1 MPRSSRH
8 KSHKQHKYSS
18 KDARDYTD
26 TDEEDSLKE
35 RKPREGP
42 VVSSGIRVL
51 KDSDSGEKRKV
62 KDLLGPGNGDYSGEY
77 GGSKRRKDRADLT
90 VGSDRWNGGDDE
102 RDGGLED
109 KDTKN
114 DGCGLDTESASK
126 SKVTVDCRSKSSRKL
141 ESGSDRRE
149 ESLVSSLDNE
159 EAKKGSAKVDAKRK
173 SEKEGS
179 RKECLQ
185 YKDVREKERGSE
197 REKKGQDGRR
207 EKSIDIVGTNEI
219 SRKQGAQMVDEE
231 SYYKKEVENTESPAY
246 AVLCSPELEKEYE
259 KRTKKRID
267 GSGTK
272 DVKDDEDD
280 DRRLSRED
288 RQRNGKYKDE
298 KHKEDRYKDKHREDF
313 ERDHRNKDDKYR
325 DERSS
330 RDHTTDRPDN
340 KYSRDEN
347 KTLESHH
354 KKAKFQD
361 NNFEGSPHTDD
372 QGTRYK
378 DYNGRKRSPDDNE
391 DYDDLKTHGAK
402 ELRSDVE
409 RNVSSNSKV
418 DSPGERRRSKSRSHH
433 SEAVDSGPSSNREK
447 NSPSS
452 GTHAGKDMDR
462 HESKQSESVYR
473 DSLPS
478 ERYRR
483 SSTRDASERASE
495 SQYIEKPKQK
505 TDSYSGEL
513 SAENVMGSQYDRS
526 PKSVRQVSPV
536 RLTEKSP
543 SSTSGDRRY
552 SNRSN
557 RTSARRNLDIEEL
570 GRRSSGSRDLRE
582 YSINDDRGQEFPFEK
597 PIGEDFI
604 QAESHR
610 RELTPASSSF
620 NRTSSIS
627 STSPSVLPPPPPFRH
642 GLESP
647 SLMGSSEDDSRGPTG
662 DHRLNRFKRS
672 GDSSSMGR
680 GQGNNAW
687 KGVPNWPPPVT
698 NGFIPFQHGPPA
710 SGFHPVV
717 QQFPSP
723 LFGVRPSLE
732 LNHTGVPWHDP
743 GRPFGWQN
751 PSDDSVPHLHGWDG
765 NGVFGEESHIYARP
779 DWDASRQ
786 PMGNRGWDV
795 STDLWKGQNGN
806 VNMEFQACPKE
817 GDYPG
822 RVPPDETWTAG
833 QSGQRARNERNRPER
848 LPAES
853 IEIKRSGNTP
863 SAKKAAEAG
872 YSVVKEKTPEP
883 PKQSKLEEEPSFC
896 HVYLSKLDISV
907 DLTSPELHKQCMD
920 LVGIAKDLSTGIST
934 TKDVWEEDTTA
945 VRTICCDNNLRA
957 LLFPE
962 STETVFE
969 KSMALYKKQKE
980 GMKVKSSVVSDPDAA
995 LNKPSPVRDEE
1006 AAEGI
1011 DDLQEK
1017 AEKVAKLPPAEER
1030 KEADSF
1036 LNHYERQCDSLSG
1049 VVISDGSQGCEASR
1063 PELVE
1068 CRVNLS
1074 RIPNSPES
1082 TH

>member
-18 KDARDYTD
+18 KDARDYSD
-26 TDEEDSLKE
+26 SDEEEVLKE
-35 RKPREGP
+35 RKAREGP
-42 VVSSGIRVL
+42 AVSSGIRVL
-51 KDSDSGEKRKV
+51 KDSDSNEKRKV

-77 GGSKRRKDRADLT
+77 GSSKRRKDRADST

-102 RDGGLED
+102 RVEGSED
-109 KDTKN
+109 KEMKN
-114 DGCGLDTESASK
+114 DGFGLEVVSASK
-126 SKVTVDCRSKSSRKL
+126 SKMTIDSRSKSSRRL

-159 EAKKGSAKVDAKRK
+159 EAKKGSAKVDSKRK

-179 RKECLQ
+179 RKEWLQ
-185 YKDVREKERGSE
+185 YKDVREKERGPE
-197 REKKGQDGRR
+197 RDKKGQDGRR
-207 EKSIDIVGTNEI
+207 EKSVDILGTNEVCM
-219 SRKQGAQMVDEE
+219 KQSTQMGDEE
-231 SYYKKEVENTESPAY
+231 IYYKKEVENTESPIY
-246 AVLCSPELEKEYE
+246 AEVCSPELENDYE
-259 KRTKKRID
+259 KRVRKRSD

-280 DRRLSRED
+280 VRRLSRED

-298 KHKEDRYKDKHREDF
+298 KHKDDRYKDKHREDS
-313 ERDHRNKDDKYR
+313 ERDHRYKDDKYR

-330 RDHTTDRPDN
+330 RDHTADRPDS
-340 KYSRDEN
+340 KYSRDESKN
-347 KTLESHH
+347 SESRH
-354 KKAKFQD
+354 KKAKLQD
-361 NNFEGSPHTDD
+361 NNSEVSPHTDD
-372 QGTRYK
+372 QSNRYK

-391 DYDDLKTHGAK
+391 DLDDVKTLGAK

-409 RNVSSNSKV
+409 KNASANSKL

-433 SEAVDSGPSSNREK
+433 SEAVDSGPSSNRER
-447 NSPSS
+447 NSPCS
-452 GTHAGKDMDR
+452 GTQTGKDMDR
-462 HESKQSESVYR
+462 HESKQSESVHR
-473 DSLPS
+473 DALSS

-483 SSTRDASERASE
+483 SSTREAFEKASD
-495 SQYIEKPKQK
+495 SQYLERSKQK

-513 SAENVMGSQYDRS
+513 SAENVVGSQYDRS

-536 RLTEKSP
+536 RLAEKSP

-552 SNRSN
+552 SNR
-557 RTSARRNLDIEEL
+557 TSGRRSLDIEEL

-597 PIGEDFI
+597 STGDDFT

-610 RELTPASSSF
+610 RESTPASSSF
-620 NRTSSIS
+620 NRTSAIS
-627 STSPSVLPPPPPFRH
+627 SNSPGVLPPPPPFRH
-642 GLESP
+642 GLDSP
-647 SLMGSSEDDSRGPTG
+647 SVMGSSEDDSRGPAS
-662 DHRLNRFKRS
+662 DRRMNRYKRT
-672 GDSSSMGR
+672 GDSSSIGR

-698 NGFIPFQHGPPA
+698 NGFLPFQHGPPA

-732 LNHTGVPWHDP
+732 LNHAGVPWHDP

-751 PSDDSVPHLHGWDG
+751 PADESAPHLHGWDG
-765 NGVFGEESHIYARP
+765 NTGVFGEESHIYARP
-779 DWDASRQ
+779 DWDPSRQ
-786 PMGNRGWDV
+786 SMGNRGWDI

-806 VNMEFQACPKE
+806 VNMEYPTCPKE
-817 GDYPG
+817 GDYTG
-822 RVPPDETWTAG
+822 RAPVDEMWTAG

-863 SAKKAAEAG
+863 SAKKATESG
-872 YSVVKEKTPEP
+872 SSVVKEKTPEP
-883 PKQSKLEEEPSFC
+883 PKLSKLEEEPSFC
-896 HVYLSKLDISV
+896 RVYLSKLDISV

-920 LVGIAKDLSTGIST
+920 LMGMEDLSTGINT
-934 TKDVWEEDTTA
+934 TNDVLKKDTRDL
-945 VRTICCDNNLRA
+945 RSMCCVNNLRA

-962 STETVFE
+962 STETIFE
-969 KSMALYKKQKE
+969 MSMALYKKQKE
-980 GMKVKSSVVSDPDAA
+980 EMQMKKRPIVSVPDAA
-995 LNKPSPVRDEE
+995 VNKPSPTGDEE
-1006 AAEGI
+1006 EAEGI
-1011 DDLQEK
+1011 EDS
-1017 AEKVAKLPPAEER
+1017 EKVDKIAKLAPSDEN

-1036 LNHYERQCDSLSG
+1036 VSRKEHECDSLSG
-1049 VVISDGSQGCEASR
+1049 VVISDGSQACEASK